1 MKAPFLMTA
10 PSAMRGESLRL
21 WGVVAVTICAATA
34 SVSCNPCQC
43 HAVNANYAHADEP
56 ARTGGAAPVSS
67 SATPSIPYD
76 WKNVVVLG
84 GGFVSGVIFSS
95 AEKGLVYARTDVGGA
110 YRRNPTGD
118 TWIPLTDE
126 FGRADSN
133 YMGIESMAAD
143 PADANRVYAAVG
155 TYVKSWAGNGAM
167 LRSKDRGATWARTD
181 MPIKMGGN
189 EYGRSNGERLA
200 IDPNQRNILYFG
212 SRTDGLWR
220 SQDAGATWSKA
231 SFPFGADPNVIGIV
245 FVLFDKASG
254 SPDKPTPKLYAGAG
268 KTDGSLYVST
278 DAGASW
284 KVVPNQPP
292 GLMASHAAFDAKD
305 VLYVTYGSGPGPND
319 VVDGAVLKLDPQ
331 GALTNITPAVPD
343 KADRF
348 GYGGLAVDAAHPGTI
363 MVTTIDRWTK
373 GDEIFRTVDGGK
385 TWKALVEKAV
395 RDAAGAKY
403 LYWDRP
409 TPSATGWMGDI
420 DIDPF
425 DTGHVFYT
433 TGQGIWESED
443 ANAAEEDKPTHWA
456 FRDRGLEETVVG
468 GLTVPPS
475 GPALFSVVGDLGGFR
490 HDDVGAPPAL
500 GMFHNPIFGSGSG
513 IDFAASKPE
522 IVVRVGS
529 NDAGKTG
536 AYSLDSGAEWTP
548 FATMAPG
555 KGSGSV
561 AIAADGSA
569 IVWVPKEGAPSVS
582 RDRGGSWTHCQ
593 GAPELSKIPDWA
605 PVNIRVAADRV
616 NASKFYIYDSLSGR
630 AFASSDGGAQ
640 FVQSHSGIPALP
652 EYKLGAGS
660 AQAVPG
666 VEGDVW
672 LTTGKEIFRSTDS
685 GKTFDTVGS
694 VTESAA
700 LGFGKAPQG
709 KKFPAVYLI
718 GTVDNV
724 SGFFRSDDAGATW
737 VRINDDKHQFGS
749 AGVIAGDP
757 RVYGRVYI
765 GTGGRG
771 IVYGDPR

>member
-1 MKAPFLMTA
+1 MKAPFLI
-10 PSAMRGESLRL
+10 RGESLRL
-21 WGVVAVTICAATA
+21 WGVVAVTASAAAA

-43 HAVNANYAHADEP
+43 RAVNANS
-56 ARTGGAAPVSS
+56 ARAGEAVQTGGAATAAS
-67 SATPSIPYD
+67 SATRSIPYD

-110 YRRNPTGD
+110 YRRSPTGA
-118 TWIPLTDE
+118 WIPLTDE

-143 PADANRVYAAVG
+143 PVDANRVYAAVG

-167 LRSKDRGATWARTD
+167 LRSRDRGATWTRTD

-200 IDPNQRNILYFG
+200 IDPNQRSILYFG

-268 KTDGSLYVST
+268 KTDGSLYVSS

-284 KVVPNQPP
+284 KVVPNQPR
-292 GLMASHAAFDAKD
+292 GLMASHAAFDAKG

-319 VVDGAVLKLDPQ
+319 VVDGAVLKLDAQ
-331 GALTNITPAVPD
+331 GALVNITPAVPD

-348 GYGGLAVDAAHPGTI
+348 GYGGLAVDAAHAGVV

-373 GDEIFRTVDGGK
+373 GDEIFRTVDGGR
-385 TWKALVEKAV
+385 TWKALAGKAV

-403 LYWDRP
+403 LYWDHD

-443 ANAAEEDKPTHWA
+443 ANAAEGDNPTHWS
-456 FRDRGLEETVVG
+456 FRDRGLEETVVN
-468 GLTVPPS
+468 GLAVPPS
-475 GPALFSVVGDLGGFR
+475 GPALFSIVGDLGGFR
-490 HDDVGAPPAL
+490 HDDVNAPPEL

-513 IDFAASKPE
+513 IDFAAGKPE

-529 NDAGKTG
+529 NDGGKNG
-536 AYSLDSGAEWTP
+536 AYSLDGGAAWTP

-555 KGSGSV
+555 KGSGSI
-561 AIAADGSA
+561 AIAADGNA
-569 IVWVPKEGAPSVS
+569 ILWVPKEGAPSVS
-582 RDRGGSWTHCQ
+582 RDRGGSWARCQ
-593 GAPELSKIPDWA
+593 GAPEPSKIPDWA

-640 FVQSHSGIPALP
+640 FVASRSGVPALP

-666 VEGDVW
+666 VEGEVW

-685 GKTFDTVGS
+685 GKSFDTVGS
-694 VTESAA
+694 VTESVA
-700 LGFGKAPQG
+700 LGFGKAAQG
-709 KKFPAVYLI
+709 KTFPAVYLI

-749 AGVIAGDP
+749 AGVIAGDL
-757 RVYGRVYI
+757 RAYGRVYI